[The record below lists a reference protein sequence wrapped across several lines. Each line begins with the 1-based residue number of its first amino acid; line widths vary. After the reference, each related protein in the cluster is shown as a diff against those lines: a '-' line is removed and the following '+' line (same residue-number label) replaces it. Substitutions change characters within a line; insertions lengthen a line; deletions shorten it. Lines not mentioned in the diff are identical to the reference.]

1 MNEEREVR
9 IGRNEALFREIN
21 ERMES
26 LQQAFDAFTE
36 QADFVCECGDVACAE
51 QLTMSLSDYE
61 RLRSNPTW
69 FAIKPGH
76 EVKDVED
83 VVEKRP
89 GYDIVSK
96 HEGVPADIARAEDP
110 RSET

>member
-1 MNEEREVR
+1 MSEEREAR

-21 ERMES
+21 ERMEA
-26 LQQAFDAFTE
+26 LQQAFDSATE
-36 QADFVCECGDVACAE
+36 QADFVCECGDVTCGD
-51 QLTMSLSDYE
+51 QITMPLADYE
-61 RLRSNPTW
+61 RLRSHPTW

-76 EVKDVED
+76 QLEDVED
-83 VVEKRP
+83 VVEKRR

-110 RSET
+110 RSEA